1 MIDFNALLRGS
12 GDRVGANIGEIRVNL
27 IDKHARETSSI
38 ELVRELRPAVEA
50 IAARYPGTY
59 VQMVEDPPGP
69 AMRATVLAE
78 IYGKDLDVLRELSG
92 RAEEIFAATFD
103 MVDITTS
110 EPLDVVEYKIV
121 VDQEKAALSGVSNA
135 QIAAILRPLYA
146 GEVIGRIH
154 SDNSRHV
161 VPIRVRVPYSQ
172 QPDPNH
178 LENIIV
184 ENAAGQGI
192 PLSELVQVVSGL
204 RDRPILHKD
213 NERVTFVGGELAQ
226 TSQIYAI
233 ADLDAKLDGMEI
245 GNGTL
250 LETRNLSLAST
261 APETVGTY
269 QLLWNGEIRLMLDTY
284 RDMGMVMGLA
294 MVFVFLLL
302 VGYYQ
307 SFMTPLV
314 AMAAVPLGMI
324 GVFPGHWIMG
334 ADFSA
339 TSMVGIIAL
348 AGVAIRS
355 SLLIIDFIR
364 ENQGQGMALQEA
376 AYQAGVVR
384 ARPILLTTLAV
395 ILGSAIMLTD
405 PVFGGLA
412 ISLIFGTGVSS
423 ALTIIIVP
431 VLYYR
436 ANRGAEA

>member
-1 MIDFNALLRGS
+1 MN
-12 GDRVGANIGEIRVNL
+12 
-27 IDKHARETSSI
+27 
-38 ELVRELRPAVEA
+38 
-50 IAARYPGTY
+50 
-59 VQMVEDPPGP
+59 
-69 AMRATVLAE
+69 
-78 IYGKDLDVLRELSG
+78 
-92 RAEEIFAATFD
+92 
-103 MVDITTS
+103 
-110 EPLDVVEYKIV
+110 
-121 VDQEKAALSGVSNA
+121 
-135 QIAAILRPLYA
+135 
-146 GEVIGRIH
+146 
-154 SDNSRHV
+154 V
-161 VPIRVRVPYSQ
+161 VP
-172 QPDPNH
+172 
-178 LENIIV
+178 
-184 ENAAGQGI
+184 
-192 PLSELVQVVSGL
+192 GL

-213 NERVTFVGGELAQ
+213 NERVTFVGGELAR
-226 TSQIYAI
+226 TSQIYTI

-436 ANRGAEA
+436 VKKNG

>member
-1 MIDFNALLRGS
+1 
-12 GDRVGANIGEIRVNL
+12 
-27 IDKHARETSSI
+27 
-38 ELVRELRPAVEA
+38 
-50 IAARYPGTY
+50 
-59 VQMVEDPPGP
+59 
-69 AMRATVLAE
+69 
-78 IYGKDLDVLRELSG
+78 
-92 RAEEIFAATFD
+92 
-103 MVDITTS
+103 
-110 EPLDVVEYKIV
+110 
-121 VDQEKAALSGVSNA
+121 
-135 QIAAILRPLYA
+135 
-146 GEVIGRIH
+146 
-154 SDNSRHV
+154 
-161 VPIRVRVPYSQ
+161 
-172 QPDPNH
+172 
-178 LENIIV
+178 
-184 ENAAGQGI
+184 
-192 PLSELVQVVSGL
+192 
-204 RDRPILHKD
+204 
-213 NERVTFVGGELAQ
+213 
-226 TSQIYAI
+226 
-233 ADLDAKLDGMEI
+233 
-245 GNGTL
+245 
-250 LETRNLSLAST
+250 
-261 APETVGTY
+261 
-269 QLLWNGEIRLMLDTY
+269 MLDTY

-355 SLLIIDFIR
+355 SLLIIDFSR

-436 ANRGAEA
+436 VKKNG